1 MKHWRCRSCLG
12 KGGALATDTNGGEIC
27 SLHGWSRA
35 APARIYAE
43 ARQRRGAMDFDQ
55 LFEPRL
61 ELIQRENRYRVFVDL
76 ERRADDFPQ
85 AFCLV
90 GRARENSNP

>member
-1 MKHWRCRSCLG
+1 
-12 KGGALATDTNGGEIC
+12 
-27 SLHGWSRA
+27 
-35 APARIYAE
+35 
-43 ARQRRGAMDFDQ
+43 MDFDQ